1 MTPSGRHAGLP
12 GAQGAPCGDDL
23 QGELENDRA
32 AGLSFIPGIRR
43 QVSGQLELSH
53 PPRAG
58 KTDENWTTRSDA
70 LFRGNMISSCLFEMS
85 TGDLVVVPSSTFAN
99 EKILERADLQ
109 RLLRAR
115 IDAITDDVLIVA
127 EEFGAFAD
135 AKRRIDLLGIDRAGR
150 LVVFELKRTL
160 EGGHLELQAL
170 RYAAM
175 ISTMT
180 SDDLVGRYETN
191 WRPLSR
197 TQPIIRPDDPSRAS
211 FPGGQT

>member
-1 MTPSGRHAGLP
+1 
-12 GAQGAPCGDDL
+12 
-23 QGELENDRA
+23 
-32 AGLSFIPGIRR
+32 
-43 QVSGQLELSH
+43 
-53 PPRAG
+53 
-58 KTDENWTTRSDA
+58 
-70 LFRGNMISSCLFEMS
+70 MISSCLFEMS

>member
-1 MTPSGRHAGLP
+1 
-12 GAQGAPCGDDL
+12 
-23 QGELENDRA
+23 
-32 AGLSFIPGIRR
+32 
-43 QVSGQLELSH
+43 
-53 PPRAG
+53 
-58 KTDENWTTRSDA
+58 
-70 LFRGNMISSCLFEMS
+70 MISSCLFEMS

-127 EEFGAFAD
+127 EEFLAFAD
-135 AKRRIDLLGIDRAGR
+135 AKQRIDLLGIDRAGR

-180 SDDLVGRYETN
+180 FDDLVGRYETT

-197 TQPIIRPDDPSRAS
+197 TQLIIPPDDPSRAS